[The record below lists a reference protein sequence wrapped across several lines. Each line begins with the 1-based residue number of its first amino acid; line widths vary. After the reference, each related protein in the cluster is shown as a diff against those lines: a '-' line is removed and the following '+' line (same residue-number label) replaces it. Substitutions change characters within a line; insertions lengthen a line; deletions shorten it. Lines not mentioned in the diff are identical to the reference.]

1 MMYWKDSKNIFEKN
15 DERPKS
21 KGVGVVPIKVVRPCC
36 PLQSKAKCF
45 IHVPYLKVIFNIK

>member
-15 DERPKS
+15 GERPKS
-21 KGVGVVPIKVVRPCC
+21 KGVGVAPIEVVGPCC

-45 IHVPYLKVIFNIK
+45 IHVLYPKVIFNIK